1 MQEKTGE
8 KGRRQIQAAKS
19 WPWTRQTEKEIKNI
33 LLLTVTYDWAW
44 ALVPSQLGLMSSCFT
59 CSCKQDQQTDPSFC
73 LLGGCCFFLLVCL
86 FVCFLCRARCLTWGR
101 TSGKQFYPVIG
112 FLLACMNIPVAGGEK
127 IMQITYT
134 LCWGWRSWE
143 WGLVWTE
150 LHSFMLSCVHRDWRL
165 NCTERYW
172 KFKKAQVR
180 RLVTIWVHHLVLET

>member
-112 FLLACMNIPVAGGEK
+112 FLLAYICMYEHPSGWGRENYADNLYSMLRMEILRMGSCLNWTSFLHAVLCTQGLEAEL
-127 IMQITYT
+127 YRT
-134 LCWGWRSWE
+134 L
-143 WGLVWTE
+143 
-150 LHSFMLSCVHRDWRL
+150 
-165 NCTERYW
+165 
-172 KFKKAQVR
+172 
-180 RLVTIWVHHLVLET
+180 LEI